1 MQPEEVCHKVGLCL
15 SAEYTALCK
24 YLVMVECCD
33 TSLLRVSAKLWSSYA
48 ESHIESATTTTT
60 TIKINSR
67 CLAACSCSG
76 KVGSLYNLL
85 NTLRLIVSTQF
96 ITNFIQLQIDLPC
109 SMFILF
115 YVNLHNLWFLFRI
128 VASVETIKS
137 DIKQTISYHISNL
150 VNFTKWTMN
159 EMQMIFPIY
168 LFPIDSHDSGPGAAV
183 PSLAAHLS

>member
-1 MQPEEVCHKVGLCL
+1 
-15 SAEYTALCK
+15 
-24 YLVMVECCD
+24 MVECCD

-48 ESHIESATTTTT
+48 ESHIERAGERSNNNKNQFTVFGCLLLQSWFTVQLAQYFASNSFNSIYNQLHTTS
-60 TIKINSR
+60 NW
-67 CLAACSCSG
+67 LAMFH
-76 KVGSLYNLL
+76 V
-85 NTLRLIVSTQF
+85 
-96 ITNFIQLQIDLPC
+96 PC
-109 SMFILF
+109 SF